1 MDRRDM
7 VLILHIPE
15 WEDDCA
21 IEMIR
26 QVDRLLD
33 VCADSLITI
42 RRDWQVNYDDLE
54 GEPAGSHQILAAE
67 GKEYFHN
74 WEVTGKRKM
83 ALATWLAIF
92 QDKES
97 SRRYMFSGRECLV
110 AYPKHYEAHIA
121 QKERYIMFHMP
132 LEAWRFIDKE
142 AFINCVKEA
151 CAALNVTYACMDADI
166 RTGGLYGG
174 RFRLL
179 SDATDEDDI
188 EKSLPG
194 VYWFQIVS
202 QDMVERT
209 GSLDEIARTV
219 PCERAEVFECGG
231 RRMLLM
237 QTTREFEKTT
247 HKKRL
252 AMRTFFDKSLYR
264 IVVEG
269 KRMNSL
275 TNFDAYSDMGKS
287 MRAIILRDMKL
298 IPLTNEEI
306 AALLATSGQ

>member
-1 MDRRDM
+1 MDIREM
-7 VLILHIPE
+7 VLVLHIPE
-15 WEDDCA
+15 WEGDCA
-21 IEMIR
+21 AEMIR
-26 QVDRLLD
+26 QTDRLLD
-33 VCADSLITI
+33 ACRGPLTLLEKG
-42 RRDWQVNYDDLE
+42 WQVNYDDLE
-54 GEPAGSHQILAAE
+54 RGPIGTYYIEA
-67 GKEYFHN
+67 GKERLHN

-83 ALATWLAIF
+83 ARATWTAIF
-92 QDKES
+92 QDSES
-97 SRRYMFSGRECLV
+97 LHRYMFGGWECLV
-110 AYPKHYEAHIA
+110 AYPEYYETYIP
-121 QKERYIMFHMP
+121 QKERYIMLHIP

-209 GSLDEIARTV
+209 GSLEEIARTV

-269 KRMNSL
+269 KRMNNL